1 MLKRIISLLLVL
13 TLSAAAVG
21 CSQHVQ
27 PAPDAEAAKPTQS
40 SDSGKYLNAAG
51 ESLPITLLASSGSAA
66 QGKEFNALYAAANN
80 AFAGT
85 LLQAASDKG
94 SCVVSPLSLEI
105 ALQLL
110 ANGGDEETQEKLLS
124 AICPG
129 LTKED
134 VNNSCAKLIEMLAS
148 GKGVTVN
155 NAVVAHNAYRINSE
169 FAAVAA
175 DYFRSSVGA
184 IDFSDTNKALK
195 QINGWVRD
203 NTDGLI
209 DNLLDDLPPSTAIV
223 LLNALT
229 LELEWDK
236 PFSLLREMMEF
247 QGMNGVGKASVI
259 RSTGEFSYGEFAEG
273 KMALIPYA
281 GGEYAMAVVLP
292 DKAFTPAEAASAL
305 MMKISECRTAVVDIR
320 MPKVEIKSKLD
331 ILGMADRLGIEKG
344 VRGNY
349 PLMLDDGSVNITKIV
364 QGTYLSVTEFG
375 TVAAAST
382 AIVGTKGAA
391 FAAPEHEIV
400 CDRPYAMFIYH
411 VETGAVL
418 FASAVNNIG

>member
-1 MLKRIISLLLVL
+1 MLKRIISLLLVIA
-13 TLSAAAVG
+13 LSAAAVG
-21 CSQHVQ
+21 CSQQTQ
-27 PAPDAEAAKPTQS
+27 PLPDANADKPAQDA
-40 SDSGKYLNAAG
+40 DSGKYLNASG

-110 ANGGDEETQEKLLS
+110 ANGGDEDTQEKLLT

-155 NAVVAHNAYRINSE
+155 NAVVANNAYRINSE

-184 IDFSDTNKALK
+184 IDFTDTKKALD
-195 QINGWVRD
+195 QINGWVKD
-203 NTDGLI
+203 NTNGLI
-209 DNLLDDLPPSTAIV
+209 DQLLDDLPPSTAIV

-229 LELEWDK
+229 LDLEWEK
-236 PFSLLREMMEF
+236 PFNVLREMMQF
-247 QGMNGVGKASVI
+247 NGLNGVDKVPAMMSV
-259 RSTGEFSYGEFAEG
+259 GEFSYGSFAEG
-273 KMALIPYA
+273 EMALIPYA

-292 DKAFTPAEAASAL
+292 DKAYTPAEAAAAL
-305 MMKISECRTAVVDIR
+305 MGKIAECAPAAVSVK
-320 MPKVEIKSKLD
+320 MPKVEINTKLD
-331 ILGMADRLGIEKG
+331 ILGMAERLGIEKG
-344 VRGNY
+344 VRGQY
-349 PLMLDDGSVNITKIV
+349 PLMLDEGSVNITKIV
-364 QGTYLSVTEFG
+364 QGAYLSVTEFG

-382 AIVGTKGAA
+382 AIVGTKGALL
-391 FAAPEHEIV
+391 AAEHELV